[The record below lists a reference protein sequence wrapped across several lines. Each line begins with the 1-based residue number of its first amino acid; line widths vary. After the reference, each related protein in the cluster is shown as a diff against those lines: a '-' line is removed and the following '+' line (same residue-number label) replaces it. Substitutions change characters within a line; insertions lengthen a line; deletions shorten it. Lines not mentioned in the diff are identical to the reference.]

1 MAIVVE
7 CVGGAGVG
15 KSCVAEALVAELRA
29 RSIPASLAMAPVGPR
44 TTRARRVSR
53 KSSLALAEA
62 IRSPGP
68 SLRMARAVAASRQQR
83 GRDALA
89 IALNW
94 LTLRALVRR
103 CRPAPG
109 LHVFDQAAL
118 MNLWSTGLRGD
129 AGACRAVLEHPD
141 WSWVLPDAVVRV
153 EASHELNLVQLR
165 NRGERQSR
173 LEALADAEL
182 RSALERATADVAS
195 LVGWWGDARADA
207 GSRPA
212 VHITNP
218 GDARLAEAMPVVA
231 TQLLAL
237 RSSHTERR
245 GQKIANAPVSSRTP
259 GGDRRSPP
267 LPVWVPRKD
276 R

>member
-15 KSCVAEALVAELRA
+15 KSYVAEALVAELRT
-29 RSIPASLAMAPVGPR
+29 RSMPACLAMEPVGPR

-53 KSSLALAEA
+53 KSALALAEA
-62 IRSPGP
+62 VRSPGA
-68 SLRMARAVAASRQQR
+68 SLRMARAVAASGQQ
-83 GRDALA
+83 GSRDALA
-89 IALNW
+89 ITLNW

-103 CRPAPG
+103 CRQSPG

-118 MNLWSTGLRGD
+118 MNLWSTGLHGD
-129 AGACRAVLEHPD
+129 AGPCRAVLEDPE
-141 WSWVLPDAVVRV
+141 WSWVLPDAVLRV
-153 EASHELNLVQLR
+153 EATHELNLVQLQA
-165 NRGERQSR
+165 RGQRQSR

-195 LVGWWGDARADA
+195 LVGWWGDAPADV
-207 GSRPA
+207 GSRPV

-218 GDARLAEAMPVVA
+218 GDARLAEAMPGVA
-231 TQLLAL
+231 THLLAL
-237 RSSHTERR
+237 HTSHAADR
-245 GQKIANAPVSSRTP
+245 GQMIAKAPVSSRTP

-267 LPVWVPRKD
+267 LPVRVPRKD